1 VSGEFVVFTARTNIA
16 EAMDLDARVVEAFR
30 ALGLKCPGRT
40 PKREWCVASEKETL
54 AEAALYHE
62 RELEPILQAL
72 NDLKIP
78 RKP

>member
-1 VSGEFVVFTARTNIA
+1 MSGEFVVFTARTNIA

>member
-1 VSGEFVVFTARTNIA
+1 MSGEFVVFTAQTNIA

-62 RELEPILQAL
+62 RDLDPILRAL

-78 RKP
+78 RKS